1 MKKLKKKITKRIIK
15 TKREILDKIK
25 IYIAYFKIKFLNEI
39 QYKIAAFAGV
49 VTQFVWGGMYI
60 MLYTAF
66 LKNGSSS
73 DYTVAQIS
81 TYIWLQQAFYVLFN
95 IWSIDNDILE
105 QCENGSIAMELI
117 RPVNLYSIW
126 HAKTLGKK
134 IAMVTLRAIP
144 IIIICSMPF
153 LGDYKLAVANS
164 LISFILFII
173 TLVLSVALMMSYV
186 ILIYIGAMKTT
197 SSRGIKTAFHLTME
211 GLSGG
216 LIPIA
221 FMPNIVIKIIKL
233 IPFNIYNGYIN
244 NPQEII
250 KIIILQITWMIIL
263 TYIGRK
269 TMAKQLSKIAVQGG

>member
-1 MKKLKKKITKRIIK
+1 MKMLKKKITKRIIK

-144 IIIICSMPF
+144 IIIICSSPTSIWAAWNEITAP
-153 LGDYKLAVANS
+153 KAND
-164 LISFILFII
+164 I
-173 TLVLSVALMMSYV
+173 TP
-186 ILIYIGAMKTT
+186 
-197 SSRGIKTAFHLTME
+197 SSGHWRFPASWEKCWQWIKNH
-211 GLSGG
+211 
-216 LIPIA
+216 
-221 FMPNIVIKIIKL
+221 
-233 IPFNIYNGYIN
+233 IN
-244 NPQEII
+244 
-250 KIIILQITWMIIL
+250 T
-263 TYIGRK
+263 
-269 TMAKQLSKIAVQGG
+269 KQ